1 MYKLYIVSENE
12 EEVISKLSNLIAAR
26 GLSILTIYAQPLNDR
41 KTLSSLEI
49 TLEIPE
55 NKVANLREKLL
66 QIVPIREVRV
76 FKITEVIFE

>member
-12 EEVISKLSNLIAAR
+12 EGVISKLSNLMAAM

-66 QIVPIREVRV
+66 QIVPVREVRV
-76 FKITEVIFE
+76 FKITEVIF